1 MECDKFGCKSTTDFK
16 AKNVGSYFNLS
27 EGARLEDEPQ
37 DTWLTIWDPLSR
49 TAEKPSGKDKF
60 DLFMRD
66 DFSGLVEFEARATVV
81 YTEGLTPK
89 EVTVSRDVS
98 LNIIEQSDRPEFLLP
113 ETIASVEESV
123 RIWKLYFQGLN

>member
-1 MECDKFGCKSTTDFK
+1 MSDPTKYFEDADDGFDISSVLSDGAGVSWETAFGTEAWNAINSGAKVLLTLK

-37 DTWLTIWDPLSR
+37 DTWLTIWDPISR

-66 DFSGLVEFEARATVV
+66 DFSGWLNLRLERQL
-81 YTEGLTPK
+81 YTQR
-89 EVTVSRDVS
+89 V
-98 LNIIEQSDRPEFLLP
+98 
-113 ETIASVEESV
+113 
-123 RIWKLYFQGLN
+123 